1 MKKNKLQTS
10 QIFQKKSCDHS
21 EIVFDSNAGEQLCRK
36 CGVVLVEKMV
46 DFVSELH
53 FRNNQNSR
61 VGPKS
66 SLKIHDRGLSTDI
79 GNQNKDSSG
88 NPLPYEMKN
97 SLNRM
102 RLWDSRS
109 KNNTTGKRNLK
120 IALIE
125 MKKLAEKMSL
135 SDMILER
142 ASYFY
147 RKVSDKGLIKGRSV
161 RAAVGACIHAAC
173 RDLGTNRTLKEIAKN
188 IHESKK
194 KISKTYRVI
203 FQNLEFEIPRANI
216 TNIIVRLSNNA
227 GISEKTKRDSLLIYE
242 KLNKKTLVMG
252 KKPNAVAATV
262 IYMAAIRKK
271 ENMSQRK
278 LAEIAEI
285 PQITIRNRYM
295 EFKKY
300 IKMV

>member
-285 PQITIRNRYM
+285 PQI
-295 EFKKY
+295 
-300 IKMV
+300 